1 MYVNKYNVILEITF
15 YTVFSVVFKKIIPRL
30 EEHAP
35 FKENVLLLFYQKF
48 NFSNSWVSNNNQP
61 L

>member
-1 MYVNKYNVILEITF
+1 MYVNEYNVIIGKTF

-30 EEHAP
+30 DEHAP
-35 FKENVLLLFYQKF
+35 FKEKVLQLFYQKF
-48 NFSNSWVSNNNQP
+48 NFSNSWVSNNQP